1 MIRRLSAAL
10 AVAAA
15 MAGCGGPGAE
25 ESFIKDHLRPIQL
38 LVEQEKAQLSA
49 QLQVVR
55 LGRERDAA
63 TIGSLVDQLE
73 RSVNTM
79 GHLSAPASLESL
91 FHRYVI
97 AHRHLVAALRRF
109 GRLLAGHSESALNR
123 EADSAQRA
131 AGEIARARDALDER
145 ISAALKA
152 S

>member
-1 MIRRLSAAL
+1 MTRRLIAGL

-15 MAGCGGPGAE
+15 MAGCGGPGPE
-25 ESFIKDHLRPIQL
+25 ESFTKQKLRPVQQRI
-38 LVEQEKAQLSA
+38 EQEKAELSA

-55 LGRERDAA
+55 LGRGRDAA
-63 TIGSLVDQLE
+63 TIGALVDRLE
-73 RSVNTM
+73 RSVNAM
-79 GHLSAPASLESL
+79 GNLSAPSSLESL

-97 AHRHLVAALRRF
+97 AHRHLIAALRRF

-123 EADSAQRA
+123 EAGNAQQA
-131 AGEIARARDALDER
+131 AGEIARARDALDAR